1 KVGQVVDYTSKEDI
15 KYAEPINANIQLINN
30 IGDSYGSNEL
40 QYISLINKQTLRFT
54 TRSGINSYYDIVIS
68 NANIQ
73 LINNIGDSYGS
84 NELQYISLI
93 NKQTLRFTTRSG
105 INSYYDI
112 VIPNANIQ
120 LINNI
125 GDSYGSNEL
134 QYISLINKQTLRFTT
149 RSGINSYYNI
159 IINLPIC
166 ESGKVLDNGKC
177 VPKSC
182 DYPAVSNKISYQC
195 GAWNDNVVRQVI
207 PCDALSSKLISEG
220 YIAKKPT
227 NSNSNVVKI
236 PCGPEGQFSAMGP
249 IICTENELTCPN
261 GGTLDGSTCKKSCGG
276 VAKCPQ
282 GYTETSGAEVTKGEC
297 KGNIDYSYYEY
308 KCNED
313 KNGQNNNYQIINS
326 GGDCNKSDTNNKT
339 INIELSNS
347 CNSSTPP
354 KNNCKRE
361 GFKCNS
367 NERKAVYVENE
378 WRCSPY
384 LCNGDMRCGYGSC
397 ENGTEASKDKYQDVA
412 YNPLKQ
418 LYAKQCNSALCDYVE
433 NRDISYCEKKSC
445 PEGEDIISQDGRCY
459 KIECP
464 KGTYLSGTK
473 CLKSD
478 F

>member
-1 KVGQVVDYTSKEDI
+1 NKTTYINPNYDLQYKVTQNSRIILNWTNVGTNG
-15 KYAEPINANIQLINN
+15 INVA
-30 IGDSYGSNEL
+30 GSNVLNNQIVPGTYLTDSGEGYALSGTAGFFLRTNGQDL
-40 QYISLINKQTLRFT
+40 QYKVTQNSRIILNWTNVGTNGTNVAGSNVLNNQIVPGTYLTDSGEGYSLSGTAGFFLRMNGQGLQYKVT
-54 TRSGINSYYDIVIS
+54 QNSRIILNWTNVGTNGINV
-68 NANIQ
+68 A
-73 LINNIGDSYGS
+73 GS
-84 NELQYISLI
+84 NVLNNQIVPGTYL
-93 NKQTLRFTTRSG
+93 TDSG
-105 INSYYDI
+105 
-112 VIPNANIQ
+112 
-120 LINNI
+120 
-125 GDSYGSNEL
+125 
-134 QYISLINKQTLRFTT
+134 
-149 RSGINSYYNI
+149 
-159 IINLPIC
+159 
-166 ESGKVLDNGKC
+166 
-177 VPKSC
+177 
-182 DYPAVSNKISYQC
+182 
-195 GAWNDNVVRQVI
+195 
-207 PCDALSSKLISEG
+207 EG
-220 YIAKKPT
+220 YSLSGTAGFFLRTNATCSNGEILENNQCKRIETIIA
-227 NSNSNVVKI
+227 
-236 PCGPEGQFSAMGP
+236 
-249 IICTENELTCPN
+249 CP
-261 GGTLDGSTCKKSCGG
+261 DGY
-276 VAKCPQ
+276 V
-282 GYTETSGAEVTKGEC
+282 ETSGAEVTKGEC

-326 GGDCNKSDTNNKT
+326 GGDCNKIDTNNKT
-339 INIELSNS
+339 INPELSNS

-433 NRDISYCEKKSC
+433 NRDISYCERKSC